1 MLKRVLSA
9 TFVVKSWEK
18 IGRHGLS
25 KETASVSISISQNAS
40 VFSFFGLLVALF
52 TRSLLLSEVTWHVPS
67 FWVECRLFPYF
78 LLVGKSIVLFTFWPA
93 FVCIIFTILQ
103 EDTIFCGLCF
113 PSLFLEL
120 CFCNLPNFSFFCLLR
135 LEIECFGITFSR
147 VSTF

>member
-52 TRSLLLSEVTWHVPS
+52 TRSLLLSEVAWHVPS
-67 FWVECRLFPYF
+67 FWVQCRLFPYF
-78 LLVGKSIVLFTFWPA
+78 LLVGKRIVLFTFLA
-93 FVCIIFTILQ
+93 SICMHYIHHSTRGHNILWVVLPIALFR
-103 EDTIFCGLCF
+103 T
-113 PSLFLEL
+113 LFL
-120 CFCNLPNFSFFCLLR
+120 
-135 LEIECFGITFSR
+135 
-147 VSTF
+147 